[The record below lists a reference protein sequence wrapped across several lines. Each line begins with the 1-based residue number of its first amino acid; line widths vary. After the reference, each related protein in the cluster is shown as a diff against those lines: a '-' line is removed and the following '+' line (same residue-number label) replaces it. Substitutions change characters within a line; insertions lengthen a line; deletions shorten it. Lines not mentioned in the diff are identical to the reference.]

1 MLKVTVQA
9 IFSRAAVLEIET
21 NTPYY
26 ADFEYEVYV
35 NHTLYMT
42 GNKNVFSLYRLQPD
56 TVYFIRVSAKDG
68 TQAGECHFK
77 TKAESAFLDVTR
89 FHAANDGKTECTA
102 CLQAAISACP
112 AGGTVYFPKGRYLTY
127 PLFLTSNVTI
137 YLEKGAVLLGA
148 SERAKYPV
156 LPGMIIGDDDRE
168 INFGTWEG
176 NPIDCF
182 ASLITSIGIQNTAVI
197 GEGVIDANAQE
208 SDWWENRF
216 VRRIAWRPRTVFF
229 NRCENI
235 SLVGVTVQNSP
246 SWTVHPYYCKGVD
259 VLDLLI
265 QNPPDVPNTDGFD
278 PESCENVRLLGV
290 KISVGDDCIAIK
302 SGKYYMGSVH
312 HQPCR
317 NLQIRNCLLE
327 RGHGAVVVGS
337 EISSGVYGLWVEKC
351 LMKDTDRGLR
361 LKTRRGRG
369 DCSLLT
375 DLHFRN
381 VHMDGVKTPF
391 VINMFYFCDP
401 DGHSEHVR
409 SKEKLPVDKM
419 TPAVGSLEC
428 ENIVCKNCE
437 VAGGFFY
444 GLPERPIE
452 RISMKDFSICF
463 AEDAQPGQ
471 AAMMD
476 DFDDVSH
483 LGMLARNVRCLT
495 LENVT
500 IQGWR
505 GEPIQCEGVERF
517 EQKNVTV

>member
-1 MLKVTVQA
+1 M
-9 IFSRAAVLEIET
+9 
-21 NTPYY
+21 
-26 ADFEYEVYV
+26 
-35 NHTLYMT
+35 
-42 GNKNVFSLYRLQPD
+42 
-56 TVYFIRVSAKDG
+56 
-68 TQAGECHFK
+68 
-77 TKAESAFLDVTR
+77 
-89 FHAANDGKTECTA
+89 
-102 CLQAAISACP
+102 
-112 AGGTVYFPKGRYLTY
+112 
-127 PLFLTSNVTI
+127 
-137 YLEKGAVLLGA
+137 
-148 SERAKYPV
+148 
-156 LPGMIIGDDDRE
+156 
-168 INFGTWEG
+168 
-176 NPIDCF
+176 
-182 ASLITSIGIQNTAVI
+182 
-197 GEGVIDANAQE
+197 
-208 SDWWENRF
+208 
-216 VRRIAWRPRTVFF
+216 
-229 NRCENI
+229 
-235 SLVGVTVQNSP
+235 QNSP

-278 PESCENVRLLGV
+278 PESCEDVRLLGV

-351 LMKDTDRGLR
+351 LMKNTDRGLR

-369 DCSLLT
+369 SCSLLT

-401 DGHSEHVR
+401 DGHSDHVR

-428 ENIVCKNCE
+428 ENIICENCE

-444 GLPERPIE
+444 GLPESPIE
-452 RISMKDFSICF
+452 RVSMKDFSISF

-483 LGMLARNVRCLT
+483 LGMLARNVRWLS

-505 GEPIQCEGVERF
+505 GEPIQCEGVEHF